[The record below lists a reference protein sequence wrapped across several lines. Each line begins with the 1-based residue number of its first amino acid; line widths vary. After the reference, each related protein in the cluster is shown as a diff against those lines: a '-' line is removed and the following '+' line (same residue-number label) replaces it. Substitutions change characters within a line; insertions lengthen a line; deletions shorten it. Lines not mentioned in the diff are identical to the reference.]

1 MIDIF
6 PAVDILGGCCVRLAK
21 GDYETVSVYDENP
34 ERAAERFLQA
44 GIRRLHVVDLDAAKA
59 GHPVNTA
66 VIADIIATTTDAG
79 ASVQVGGGLRDM
91 VAVEQMLSV
100 GASYVILGTAAVRNP
115 DFRHNVINAFAER
128 VILGLDAREE
138 HLAVSGWLES
148 EDVNIFDFLSQLHDL
163 PPAAIIYTDIGR
175 DGMLSGVNRERTRL
189 IAEKSPCPI
198 IASGGVRDM
207 DDLRALAEID
217 NLAGVIV
224 GRALYTGDITLSEV
238 MANANT
244 A

>member
-1 MIDIF
+1 MLCS
-6 PAVDILGGCCVRLAK
+6 LGQRRLRN
-21 GDYETVSVYDENP
+21 VSVYDENP

-138 HLAVSGWLES
+138 HLAVSGWLNRKMS
-148 EDVNIFDFLSQLHDL
+148 ISLIFSRNCMICRRRPLFTPTL
-163 PPAAIIYTDIGR
+163 G
-175 DGMLSGVNRERTRL
+175 GMG
-189 IAEKSPCPI
+189 C
-198 IASGGVRDM
+198 
-207 DDLRALAEID
+207 
-217 NLAGVIV
+217 
-224 GRALYTGDITLSEV
+224 
-238 MANANT
+238 
-244 A
+244 